1 LIEIN
6 DRRSLIGP
14 LRSLLATLFAVA
26 ALHAENASTRVQR
39 LSIEKPIKSCQ
50 GFLLTKSNGLFS
62 ATRLFRQPLLHAI
75 TAGREFAFLGKTPRN
90 GISSRKRARVK
101 MGSTVQAAR
110 YFSQSLSEL
119 GRFSESLKQGCRCYT
134 ATTTV
139 LMGVPYRRSP
149 IRTSG
154 NGGTSSAPVFSR
166 IWAPIA
172 HNTAISTS
180 RGPIAVPLRAD
191 RRITRR
197 ALPILHPETAS
208 LCSFSAASLQ
218 RFALAVTRRGQPI
231 ARSNRVPERLMPSLV
246 ALSIPDQILPL
257 DQYAPRS

>member
-1 LIEIN
+1 M
-6 DRRSLIGP
+6 
-14 LRSLLATLFAVA
+14 
-26 ALHAENASTRVQR
+26 
-39 LSIEKPIKSCQ
+39 
-50 GFLLTKSNGLFS
+50 
-62 ATRLFRQPLLHAI
+62 
-75 TAGREFAFLGKTPRN
+75 PRN
-90 GISSRKRARVK
+90 GISSRKRARVE

-110 YFSQSLSEL
+110 YFSQSLSAL

-139 LMGVPYRRSP
+139 LMGVPYRFCAGFLPHLGANRPQYSYQQGVP
-149 IRTSG
+149 
-154 NGGTSSAPVFSR
+154 
-166 IWAPIA
+166 WY
-172 HNTAISTS
+172 STS

-218 RFALAVTRRGQPI
+218 RFALAVTRRGQLI
-231 ARSNRVPERLMPSLV
+231 ARSNRVTERLMPSLV
-246 ALSIPDQILPL
+246 ALSIPVQILPL

>member
-1 LIEIN
+1 MIEIN

-26 ALHAENASTRVQR
+26 ALHAENASTRDQR

-110 YFSQSLSEL
+110 YFSQSLSAL

-139 LMGVPYRRSP
+139 LMGVPYRRFP

-154 NGGTSSAPVFSR
+154 NGGTFSAPGFSR

-172 HNTAISTS
+172 HNTAINREYPGTALRVVQSPS
-180 RGPIAVPLRAD
+180 RCVPTDVSLAGHFRFCIPRPRRCAVSRPRHYSALRW
-191 RRITRR
+191 
-197 ALPILHPETAS
+197 
-208 LCSFSAASLQ
+208 Q
-218 RFALAVTRRGQPI
+218 
-231 ARSNRVPERLMPSLV
+231 
-246 ALSIPDQILPL
+246 
-257 DQYAPRS
+257 